1 MLKRAVDLIGALVG
15 IIVLLPLWLL
25 LAFLIKLESPGPVL
39 YRSRRMGQGM
49 KPFRVFKF
57 RSMRVAG
64 QGGAITA
71 PGDRR
76 ITRLGAW
83 MRLFK
88 LDELPQLWNVLRGE
102 MSLVGPRP
110 EAIEFIEK
118 HYTEAQKRVLT
129 VKPGMTGIGQVT
141 FFPDMTGEVP
151 DDVDPYA
158 YYIQHQLPKKLAVD
172 LIYVEKQSFFY
183 DVWILLRTLYLV
195 LFKGWWLF
203 LMRPPK
209 ELKRKRRKQ
218 ETRR

>member
-1 MLKRAVDLIGALVG
+1 MLKRAVDVFAALVG
-15 IIVLLPLWLL
+15 ILVLSPLLLL
-25 LAFLIKLESPGPVL
+25 LALVVKLESPGPVL
-39 YRSRRMGQGM
+39 YRSWRMGQGM
-49 KPFRVFKF
+49 KPFRVVKF

-71 PGDRR
+71 PGDQR
-76 ITRLGAW
+76 ITRFGAW

-110 EAIEFIEK
+110 EAVELVENY
-118 HYTEAQKRVLT
+118 YTEAQKRILT

-151 DDVDPYA
+151 DDVDPHA
-158 YYIQHQLPKKLAVD
+158 YYIDHQLPKKLAVD

-183 DVWILLRTLYLV
+183 DVWIVLRTLYLI
-195 LFKGWWLF
+195 LFKGWWL
-203 LMRPPK
+203 LLARPPK

-218 ETRR
+218 QTRR